1 MSVAGL
7 IRIISLAF
15 CAVVFASFVLFA
27 VDELGQ
33 ASADASAAAPAA
45 VARDAHGRMVQS
57 NPIWRV
63 KIDEAA
69 DAITSPGENVAAQ
82 LSPTPSPWSQRGFA
96 LIFGMVVFGLG
107 LRLLASYY
115 EKSAF
120 AQVDDP
126 YVAFSDRTA

>member
-15 CAVVFASFVLFA
+15 CTVVFASFVLFA

-33 ASADASAAAPAA
+33 ASADASAASAA
-45 VARDAHGRMVQS
+45 VVTRDAHGRMVQS

-63 KIDEAA
+63 KIDQAA
-69 DAITSPGENVAAQ
+69 DAVTAPGEKVAAQ
-82 LSPTPSPWSQRGFA
+82 LSPNPSPWASRGFA

-115 EKSAF
+115 EKSNF
-120 AQVDDP
+120 ARDDST
-126 YVAFSDRTA
+126 YAAFSDRTA